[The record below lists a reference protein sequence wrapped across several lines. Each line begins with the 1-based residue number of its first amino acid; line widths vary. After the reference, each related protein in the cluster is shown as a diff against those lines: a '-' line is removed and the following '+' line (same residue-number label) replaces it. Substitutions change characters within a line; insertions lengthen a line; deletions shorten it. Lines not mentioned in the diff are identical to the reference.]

1 MAATGCPHCGEPVRP
16 GDRFCE
22 ACGHDL
28 DTPASAAPDR
38 PRAAAARWLT
48 ATEIAAACPA
58 CQGRGFGADGFC
70 EECGQR
76 RPTARDHTEL
86 DLGVLAAVTDVG
98 RRHHRNEDAVAIG
111 VLGDAI
117 AIVVCDGVSS
127 SNRPDTASH
136 AAADAAMAALLDGLA
151 DGAGRDASIVAATR
165 AAQAAATV
173 VAGSH
178 PGPNP
183 PSCTFVSAV
192 ATADGIT
199 VGWVGDSR
207 AYWLPD
213 GEGEPRLLTVDD
225 SLRNALAAKGVSG
238 QAIAENPQAA
248 SLVRWLGSDATDTD
262 PHLCTIAPEAPGRL
276 LVCSDGL
283 FRYRPVLADL
293 AATVAAA
300 GGPPLA
306 GAQSLTQLALD
317 EGGQDNVTVVL
328 APYPIEALEPAAVT
342 LEAVTA
348 AAVTAVAANEIGPS
362 RGSRR

>member
-1 MAATGCPHCGEPVRP
+1 MAGTDCPDCGEAVRP
-16 GDRFCE
+16 GDRYCE

-28 DTPASAAPDR
+28 DAPASAVPDR
-38 PRAAAARWLT
+38 PRASSPRWLT
-48 ATEIAAACPA
+48 ATDIAAACPA
-58 CQGRGFGADGFC
+58 CQGRNFSSDGYC

-76 RPTARDHTEL
+76 RATASNHTEL
-86 DLGVLAAVTDVG
+86 DLGVVAAVTDVG

-111 VLGDAI
+111 VLDGVV

-127 SNRPDTASH
+127 SSRPDTASH

-151 DGAGRDASIVAATR
+151 GGADRNTAIIAATR

-173 VAGSH
+173 VAGAQ

-213 GEGEPRLLTVDD
+213 GAGEARLLTVDD
-225 SLRNALAAKGVSG
+225 SLRNALAARGVSG

-262 PHLCTIAPEAPGRL
+262 PHLCTITPEAPGRL

-328 APYPIEALEPAAVT
+328 APYPIAAPDPAAYH
-342 LEAVTA
+342 A
-348 AAVTAVAANEIGPS
+348 AASE
-362 RGSRR
+362 GSRT